1 MNHSESPRGARG
13 LFSSIRYPA
22 IALTVVVQ
30 LLFPFALAQDRAT
43 GRIPTVTRLVRII
56 STLESELSAHAR
68 SGNQSALAQM
78 LTDDFEMRIASN
90 PGTPIPRD
98 DWLREAL
105 AKPEPESR
113 VEQMSVHEYGDIA
126 VATFINRHEQAGSK
140 KGSDGALFLVDVWK
154 RSGDTWQLALRHAG
168 PSGSSDFAP
177 MGAGAKQP
185 VIPKKY

>member
-1 MNHSESPRGARG
+1 MKHMEGPRRVRG
-13 LFSSIRYPA
+13 LFSSIHCPA
-22 IALTVVVQ
+22 VALAVAVQ
-30 LLFPFALAQDRAT
+30 SLSPFALAQDRAT

-56 STLESELSAHAR
+56 STLESDVSTHAR
-68 SGNQSALAQM
+68 SGNRASLAQM

-113 VEQMSVHEYGDIA
+113 IEQMSVHEYGEIA
-126 VATFINRHEQAGSK
+126 VATFISRHEQAGAK
-140 KGSDGALFLVDVWK
+140 KGSEGAQFIVDVWK

-168 PSGSSDFAP
+168 PPGSSDFAP
-177 MGAGAKQP
+177 MGAGARQP